1 MLYCVYL
8 LTGCSKSHKSSL
20 PAEKEYTKNPKVKFQ
35 IADDDEDDEAAAVDT
50 HLLPQP
56 TDNTAAVDTSRV

>member
-1 MLYCVYL
+1 
-8 LTGCSKSHKSSL
+8 
-20 PAEKEYTKNPKVKFQ
+20 VKFQ